1 MKRLIGGCA
10 LVALLLWPLAGTA
23 QTRAQVV
30 EEIEAGETVPISEE
44 GALEMPTDVDD
55 ADDIRDD
62 NNPDD
67 IGQEALGGEEED
79 AP

>member
-1 MKRLIGGCA
+1 MKGLIGGCV
-10 LVALLLWPLAGTA
+10 LVALLLWPLASTA

-30 EEIEAGETVPISEE
+30 EAIEAGETVPISEE

-67 IGQEALGGEEED
+67 VGQEALGGEEED

>member
-1 MKRLIGGCA
+1 MKGLIGGCV
-10 LVALLLWPLAGTA
+10 LVALLLWPLASTA

-30 EEIEAGETVPISEE
+30 EAIEAGETVPISEE

-62 NNPDD
+62 NNPEDV
-67 IGQEALGGEEED
+67 GQEALGGEEED